1 MRMNRLIGKGMGLLA
16 GLLLAA
22 PALAANQPYTSASYV
37 NGATVD
43 EVASEVKAALND
55 TGLDVVGS
63 YHPAG
68 NDNMVSVIATDD
80 RLLRAIGKLKRTT
93 KGGYP
98 VAGAGIR
105 VGVYKAK
112 KKDVVEVSFM
122 NPTYW
127 YNAYFQDAYPQV
139 EAEAKRVE
147 KQLSDALTSIGEQS
161 GKAFGGKVEDLAN
174 YHYMI
179 FMPYFEDHIELASF
193 DSFDDA
199 VQTIRANLNQGVADT
214 KPVYEVVMSDKDM
227 AVFGVAMMDKH
238 KGETWWFPKLIQRH
252 VAAMPYELFVVDN
265 KAYMLHGRFR
275 IALAWPKLTM
285 ATFSNIMDAP
295 PDTERV
301 LGQVA
306 NPE

>member
-1 MRMNRLIGKGMGLLA
+1 MRDNGLIGKGVGLLA

-22 PALAANQPYTSASYV
+22 PAAAASQPYTSASYV
-37 NGATVD
+37 NGASVD

-55 TGLDVVGS
+55 SGLNVVGS

-68 NDNMVSVIATDD
+68 NDHMVSVIATDD
-80 RLLRAIGKLKRTT
+80 RILKAIGKLRETT
-93 KGGYP
+93 KGGFP
-98 VAGAGIR
+98 IVGAGLR
-105 VGVYKAK
+105 VGVHKPK
-112 KKDVVEVSFM
+112 KKDMVEVSFA

-139 EAEAKRVE
+139 ASEAKRVE
-147 KQLSDALTSIGEQS
+147 GQLMDALSGLGQES
-161 GKAFGGKVEDLAN
+161 GKVFGGKVKDLAN

-179 FMPYFEDHIELASF
+179 FMPYFEDHLELATY

-199 VQTIRANLNQGVADT
+199 VQTIRASLNQGVANT
-214 KPVYEVVMSDKDM
+214 KPVYEVVMSDQDM

-238 KGETWWFPKLIQRH
+238 KGEVWWFPKLIQRH
-252 VAAMPYELFVVDN
+252 TAAMPYELFVVGN
-265 KAYMLHGRFR
+265 KAYMLHGRYR

-301 LGQVA
+301 LGEVA
-306 NPE
+306 SPE

>member
-1 MRMNRLIGKGMGLLA
+1 MRNNGLIGRGVALLA

-22 PALAANQPYTSASYV
+22 PALAANQPYTAASQV
-37 NGATVD
+37 NGASVD
-43 EVASEVKAALND
+43 EVAAEVKAALND
-55 TGLDVVGS
+55 SGLNVVGS

-68 NDNMVSVIATDD
+68 NDHMVAVVATDD
-80 RLLRAIGKLKRTT
+80 RLLKAIGQLRKTT
-93 KGGYP
+93 KGGFP
-98 VAGAGIR
+98 IAGAGLR
-105 VGVYKAK
+105 VGVHKPK
-112 KKDVVEVSFM
+112 KKDRVEVSFA

-139 EAEAKRVE
+139 QSEAKRVE
-147 KQLSDALTSIGEQS
+147 GQLMEALGGLGEKS

-193 DSFDDA
+193 ESFDDA
-199 VQTIRANLNQGVADT
+199 VQTIRASLNQGVANT
-214 KPVYEVVMSDKDM
+214 KPVYEVVMGDQDM

-238 KGETWWFPKLIQRH
+238 KGEVWWYPKLIQRH
-252 VAAMPYELFVVDN
+252 TAAMPYELFVVGN
-265 KAYMLHGRFR
+265 KAYMLHGRYR

-301 LGQVA
+301 LGEVA